1 MVLQKDKKN
10 MTSTSIVKWSRAKTQ
25 LVTGLLGWIPSL
37 PGLGIRYLF
46 YRTIF
51 KKMGRSVRIYSGV
64 ELDNAGLIEI
74 DDGVVVSRGVNL
86 QLEQPKE
93 VKIGSKVLLQQDVR
107 ISCLGKGSKFK
118 LEDLVSIDRG
128 VDLKVHQKG
137 QIEIG
142 KGTYIGP
149 YTCISCYGKLKI
161 GRDCLI
167 ASHSSI
173 YAHNHIF
180 ADPRQ
185 TIGSQG
191 IRNQGIVIEE
201 DCWLGSGVRV
211 VDGVTIGKGSV
222 IGAGAV
228 VTKDIPPYSVAVGV
242 PAKVISKRTHE
253 YRLSKNKREAISL
266 NQREFDEISF

>member
-1 MVLQKDKKN
+1 MS
-10 MTSTSIVKWSRAKTQ
+10 TTSILKWSRAKTQ
-25 LVTGLLGWIPSL
+25 LITGLLGWIPYL
-37 PGLGIRYLF
+37 PGLGIRYLL

-51 KKMGRSVRIYSGV
+51 KKMGRSVRIYPGV
-64 ELDNAGLIEI
+64 ELENAGLIEI
-74 DDGVVVSRGVNL
+74 DNGVVFRRGVNL
-86 QLEQPKE
+86 KLQQPKE
-93 VKIGSKVLLQQDVR
+93 FKIGSKVLLQQDVR
-107 ISCLGKGSKFK
+107 ISCSGEGSKFK

-128 VDLKVHQKG
+128 VDLKVHQEG
-137 QIEIG
+137 QIYIG

-149 YTCISCYGKLKI
+149 YTCISCYGRLKI

-185 TIGSQG
+185 KIGSQG
-191 IRNQGIVIEE
+191 IRNQGIIIED

-211 VDGVTIGKGSV
+211 VDGVTIGRGSV

-253 YRLSKNKREAISL
+253 YLLSKNKREAISL
-266 NQREFDEISF
+266 HQ